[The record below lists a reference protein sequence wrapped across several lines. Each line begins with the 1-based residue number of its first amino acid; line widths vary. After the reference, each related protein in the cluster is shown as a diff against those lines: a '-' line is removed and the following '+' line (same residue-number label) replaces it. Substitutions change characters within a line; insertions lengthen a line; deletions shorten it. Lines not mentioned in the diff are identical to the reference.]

1 MSATTPIAGKRAGRA
16 SAHRARAA
24 DSRRY
29 YLYLIP
35 GAIGLVAVVLAPA
48 AINAGLSLTHWSGTG
63 VPEFVGLANYA
74 ELFTDDTFWR
84 SFANSA
90 ATIAAMAVIPTFFGL
105 FLAAV
110 LFDYVA
116 PRFGGATSAVFRAV
130 IYLPQIIPVAVAGV
144 LWDFLLQ
151 PQTGAVNTILR
162 QIGLSGLA
170 HNWLGET
177 QSALPTVMV
186 ILVWLQ
192 LGYTIVIFV
201 AGMARIDPS
210 LHEAAALDGASWLQR
225 FRVVTVTSLI
235 PEITVVLLTTTVAA
249 LKVFAPIYVLTGG
262 GPADSTTVPSYF
274 AYYNFFSTLKVG
286 YGAAISTVLA
296 VVLTALAVALLA
308 LQHRKQEETR

>member
-1 MSATTPIAGKRAGRA
+1 MTVTTAAGPRRTA
-16 SAHRARAA
+16 SAGLRAR

-29 YLYLIP
+29 YVYLLP
-35 GAIGLVAVVLAPA
+35 GVIGLIVVVLAPA
-48 AINAGLSLTHWSGTG
+48 AINAGLSLTRWSGVGT
-63 VPEFVGLANYA
+63 PEFVGLANYV
-74 ELFTDDTFWR
+74 ELMGDATFWR

-90 ATIAAMAVIPTFFGL
+90 ATIAAMAVIPTFLGL

-116 PRFGGATSAVFRAV
+116 PRFGGATSSTFRAIV
-130 IYLPQIIPVAVAGV
+130 YLPQIIPIAVAGV

-151 PQTGAVNTILR
+151 PQTGAVNTVLR
-162 QIGLSGLA
+162 QVGLDGLA
-170 HNWLGET
+170 RNWLGDP

-192 LGYTIVIFV
+192 LGYTVVIFV
-201 AGMARIDPS
+201 AGMSRIDPS

-225 FRVVTVTSLI
+225 FRVVTINALI

-249 LKVFAPIYVLTGG
+249 LKVFAPIYVLTAG
-262 GPADSTTVPSYF
+262 GPANATMVPSYF

-296 VVLTALAVALLA
+296 VVLTVLAVVLLA
-308 LQHRKQEETR
+308 IQHRQQEGSR